1 MPLRA
6 LTIRSSGQSA
16 SCAVRLPLTF
26 VVRRRSA
33 MSSPSRAEI
42 TDFIASFVGI
52 PSVGLSVSTTLFG
65 DLGIDGDDAHDLL
78 AAFGKRFNVDLS
90 ALDITKHFGPEGA
103 WPWALFYWV
112 VLWSRSGTP
121 EQKARLSP
129 ITIADLV
136 RAVESGKWT
145 YNQ

>member
-1 MPLRA
+1 MP
-6 LTIRSSGQSA
+6 
-16 SCAVRLPLTF
+16 
-26 VVRRRSA
+26 
-33 MSSPSRAEI
+33 SPSRAEI
-42 TDFIASFVGI
+42 AEFIASFVGI
-52 PSVGLSVSTTLFG
+52 PSEGLSISTTLFG
-65 DLGIDGDDAHDLL
+65 DLGIDGDDAHELL

-90 ALDITKHFGPEGA
+90 ALDLTKHFGSEGT